1 MNIQRLEQHYQKL
14 ITLFPQH
21 DVMITLQELADI
33 LYCSKRHMR
42 TLIIHMQQE
51 GWLTWQSQPGR
62 GHKARLTLHYSA
74 QALIL
79 VKAERLLDRNDM
91 HGVLAVLG
99 DDRQHL
105 TQLLRNRMGYHVH
118 EDRQSLRIPYYR
130 ALHNLYP
137 GTPLRRSE
145 VHLVKQ
151 IFSGLTGID
160 ETTGNVT
167 TGLAHHW
174 RQLTPLC
181 WRFFLRPGV
190 VFHDGTPLTSKDV
203 VTSLRRSATTP
214 LFSHFRAIE
223 PQGELSV
230 MIELAYPD
238 ENLPLLLANA
248 GALILP
254 ADHLQR
260 PHFASHPVGT
270 GPYQIAENNDWHLML
285 RAFDRY
291 FGFRSLLDD
300 IEVITGLDNV
310 HQEDNSRPFALLSSS
325 MSDIEYVSARGEDFP
340 APLDSRVLER
350 GGYFL
355 LCDSRSPL
363 WQTIE
368 QRRWLQHT
376 LAPALILQNLLKE
389 IRPLWSPAT
398 SLLPDWSHHIV
409 PGETCSPWQQHL
421 HQPQHLRLAYHCD
434 HWEFPMLVE
443 ACQHLLAAHQI
454 TLEAIEL
461 PYDDWARGEGQADIW
476 LGTVNFTLPE
486 KWNVGAWLLGMPLL
500 KTSISGGCQ
509 QRFAD
514 WQQQWRDESLS
525 SQQLTADI
533 ISDGWLQPLFHHWM
547 HLAGSEQAQGIHF
560 NNLGW
565 FDFTSI
571 WIEPSD
577 ERQATE
583 IAQAKPKER

>member
-1 MNIQRLEQHYQKL
+1 MNIQRLEQHYQK
-14 ITLFPQH
+14 IIAMFPQR
-21 DVMITLQELADI
+21 DVFTTLQELADI

-42 TLIIHMQQE
+42 TLIIHMQQA
-51 GWLTWQSQPGR
+51 GWLTWHSQPGR
-62 GHKARLTLHYSA
+62 GHRARLTLHYSS

-79 VKAERLLDRNDM
+79 AKAERLLDRNDM

-99 DDRQHL
+99 DDRQYL
-105 TQLLRNRMGYHVH
+105 TQLLRNRMGYSVH

-130 ALHNLYP
+130 TLHNLYP

-160 ETTGNVT
+160 ETTGSVKK
-167 TGLAHHW
+167 GLAHHW

-181 WRFFLRPGV
+181 WCFFLRPGV
-190 VFHDGTPLTSKDV
+190 LFHDGTPLTSKDV
-203 VTSLRRSATTP
+203 VASLRRSATRP
-214 LFSHFRAIE
+214 LFSHFRTIE
-223 PQGELSV
+223 AQGELSII
-230 MIELAYPD
+230 IELAYPD

-260 PHFASHPVGT
+260 GNFASHPVGT
-270 GPYQIAENNDWHLML
+270 GPYQVTENNDWHLVL
-285 RAFDRY
+285 SAFDRY
-291 FGFRSLLDD
+291 FGFRSLLDT
-300 IEVITGLDNV
+300 IEVITCLDSTGQGDV
-310 HQEDNSRPFALLSSS
+310 TRPFALLSSS
-325 MSDIEYVSARGEDFP
+325 MSDVEYVSAHGEDFS
-340 APLDSRVLER
+340 ASADNRILER

-355 LCDSRSPL
+355 LCDSRSPR
-363 WQTIE
+363 WQSIE
-368 QRRWLQHT
+368 QRRWLQQT
-376 LAPALILQNLLKE
+376 LSPALILHNLPKE

-398 SLLPDWSHHIV
+398 SLLPDWHHQIV
-409 PGETCSPWQQHL
+409 SGPMRDPWSRDPV
-421 HQPQHLRLAYHCD
+421 HQPQHLRMAYHCQ
-434 HWEFPMLVE
+434 HWELPRLVE
-443 ACQHLLAAHQI
+443 ACQHLLAAHHI

-461 PYDDWARGEGQADIW
+461 PYDAWARGEGQADIW

-500 KTSISGGCQ
+500 KISISGGDQ

-514 WQQQWRDESLS
+514 WQQQWRNKSLS
-525 SQQLTADI
+525 SQQLTAEI

-547 HLAGSEQAQGIHF
+547 HITGSEQAQGIHL

-571 WIEPSD
+571 WIEPH
-577 ERQATE
+577 E
-583 IAQAKPKER
+583 ISR